1 MFKKIFLLGIFIS
14 TTIFV
19 STVYA
24 FEPFVKSTSN
34 PLPFS
39 NNFQNWNELAKYQP
53 SVLYDQGVYKMW
65 YASSTGSQFKIIYAT
80 SINGINWVRQNL
92 LDVYPGFDNHD
103 PAILKTLTGY
113 TLFFVASTNNSSQNF
128 KIYKIDSTDGINF
141 SSTTRQLVLQPAN
154 SLESSAVSS
163 PSVLF
168 ENGSYYLFYL
178 CWGSQGFRICQ
189 ATSADGSQ
197 WQRCQNNPITSEISD
212 GPNVFK
218 KDGKYY
224 LFFQSPLGLR
234 QALSVDNLACNM
246 HWENFQNPLPDP
258 MVGPT
263 VVENNNQLLLY
274 YSGFSAS
281 GLHIHLA
288 TSQLQAQ
295 ANPLVIIPGL
305 FASWNK
311 NAILHNQQVGIHA
324 WKLNPIVKEYS
335 GLVTTLTNLG
345 YQENNDFYLFSYD
358 WRKKIEDITEDLDIF
373 IQQDVQVDH
382 PNAKID
388 LAGHSLG
395 G

>member
-1 MFKKIFLLGIFIS
+1 MIFIYKEDKQNLMFKKIFLLGIFIS

-218 KDGKYY
+218 KDGKTS
-224 LFFQSPLGLR
+224 LAFHIIFQSLEKTLE
-234 QALSVDNLACNM
+234 S
-246 HWENFQNPLPDP
+246 
-258 MVGPT
+258 
-263 VVENNNQLLLY
+263 
-274 YSGFSAS
+274 
-281 GLHIHLA
+281 
-288 TSQLQAQ
+288 
-295 ANPLVIIPGL
+295 
-305 FASWNK
+305 
-311 NAILHNQQVGIHA
+311 
-324 WKLNPIVKEYS
+324 KEAD
-335 GLVTTLTNLG
+335 
-345 YQENNDFYLFSYD
+345 EMM
-358 WRKKIEDITEDLDIF
+358 KKIYSVLEKEAE
-373 IQQDVQVDH
+373 V
-382 PNAKID
+382 KIRK
-388 LAGHSLG
+388 
-395 G
+395 